1 MKLLRGGKEMSVFAR
16 IIVILVSLI
25 CFFIM
30 WLEMF
35 SWEKSGKKFFPEPEP
50 GYFHK
55 TVSMAANQG
64 LYNGFLGAGMIW
76 SAFMGN
82 KGPAVSTAV
91 FFLAC
96 MIIAGIYGAVT
107 VTKGILIKQAA
118 PAAVALAIVLLAG

>member
-1 MKLLRGGKEMSVFAR
+1 MSVFAR
-16 IIVILVSLI
+16 IIVTLVGLM

-30 WLEMF
+30 GLEMF
-35 SWEKSGKKFFPEPEP
+35 SWEKSGARFFPEPEP

-76 SAFMGN
+76 SVFMGN
-82 KGPAVSTAV
+82 RGQAVSTAV

-96 MIIAGIYGAVT
+96 MVIAGIYGAVT
-107 VTKGILIKQAA
+107 VTKGILLKQAA
-118 PAAVALAIVLLAG
+118 PAAIALVLVLLAG